1 MASPSLNGGPGPNFS
16 KRLVHSY
23 VSLVDYAIRP
33 RDTSASSADDVDG
46 ESGSAQKLSGISLNA
61 FLTALVVSIII
72 FGVQISVFLLL
83 RNRLAR
89 IFKPKTYLVPERERT
104 EPPPRTPWGMIIS
117 LMSFKD
123 REVINKCGL
132 DAYFFLRYLKTLLV
146 IFVPIAM
153 VVIPILIPLNY
164 VDGRGHDVN
173 HRSKGNPFNNATSV
187 TGLDTLAWGNVKPTH
202 TSRYGVH
209 LFLAICV
216 VIWVCTVFYFEMRVY
231 IKVRQDYL
239 TSAEHRLRA
248 SATTILV
255 NSIPSKW
262 LSKEAL
268 RGLFDVFP
276 GGIRNIWLNR
286 DLSVLLA
293 KVHEREAINK
303 MLESAETELIR
314 MAKKNQMKQKAKEEK
329 KLRKKQRRKGP
340 TKEELANRRAQED
353 DEAQRRAETTE
364 GTETQANATLA
375 NSDLDDAV
383 TQARKRLS
391 MTAEQVPEN
400 SNKLTAGLSKVGR
413 GVIDGVGKVGGGI
426 VGGVGKAGAGIVGG
440 VGKASNGLKLIS
452 HGVENTLD
460 NTNGFTTIR
469 TPTEEEPE
477 RSCSPQGQHTRNTSN
492 SSSGGS
498 STESNNYNPPARKL
512 DNRASAYRVHY
523 QEDDS
528 PTAVYYN
535 TVRKVDNLDDMY
547 SKVKPH
553 FWEFWKPP
561 EGSYASPI
569 PQTAENQDESQTNVT
584 GWRRL
589 LWSFRLMSINVPD
602 IDYPEYLTS
611 QKKEE
616 AHGPAEWEKWVKR
629 KHRPTHRL
637 PNFTWTPGF
646 LPGLPLIN
654 KKVDTIDWCRKE
666 LARLNMEIEEDQKR
680 PERYPLL
687 NSAFIQFNH
696 QVAAHMACQSVIHHI
711 PKQMAPRINEVSP
724 RDVIWDNM
732 AISWW
737 QEWAR
742 SALVTVAVAAMIIFW
757 TIPVAFTAS
766 LGQID
771 SLVIQ
776 FKWLSFLVANET
788 MRKISKSLVGV
799 LPALLLAILLILV
812 PIILDFLATVK
823 GAKTG
828 AQKAEFVQ
836 RAYFIFLFF
845 QVFLIVSIAS
855 FFAASADEIFA
866 NIQSLTKD
874 PFKVLE
880 LLASN
885 LPKSANY
892 FFSYMILQAMSTSS
906 GTLLQIGALAGWYL
920 LARMFDST
928 ARAKWS
934 RNTTLSTINWGSFFP
949 VYTNFACIAL
959 AYAVI
964 APLISLFAIITFS
977 LLWIAQR
984 YSMLYVTRFA
994 VDTGGVLYP
1003 RAINQTFTGLYVMEL
1018 CLAGLF
1024 FVVVDDNG
1032 NNTCTEHGVIILVV
1046 LCLTALFQ
1054 IMMNRS
1060 FGPLLRYLP
1069 VTYEDEAVI
1078 RDEAFQ
1084 RAQNKRL
1091 GLLDDEE
1098 QDHDDGDDSCPMLA
1112 SSVQSQAD
1120 EDIELTKVKRS
1131 MTATINPVKRIGTW
1145 ANDSRTGRAL
1155 TLGKVRAN
1163 TADYRRRQKARDM
1176 EAQKAIGD
1184 ALFLGYHNE
1193 IEDLAPDE
1201 RDVLVRYAFLHY
1213 ALRARRPTVWL
1224 PRDDIGVSDDEIRQM
1239 QNLSDYIPASNAG
1252 TALDSKARVVYGRN
1266 PPDFLEVDL
1275 INL

>member
-1 MASPSLNGGPGPNFS
+1 MTIQLPDRGLELHLG
-16 KRLVHSY
+16 KRVAHAY
-23 VSLVDYAIRP
+23 VSFIDSAIKP
-33 RDTSASSADDVDG
+33 RDTSVTSADEVNG

-72 FGVQISVFLLL
+72 FGVQITVFLML

-104 EPPPRTPWGMIIS
+104 EPPPRTPWGMIIA

-123 REVINKCGL
+123 REIINKCGL

-153 VVIPILIPLNY
+153 VVVPILIPLNY
-164 VDGRGHDVN
+164 VNGRGHDVN
-173 HRSKGNPFNNATSV
+173 NRANSSSRLTSNGTSV
-187 TGLDTLAWGNVKPTH
+187 TGLDTLAWGNIKPEN

-216 VIWVCTVFYFEMRVY
+216 VIWVCTVFYLEMRVY

-239 TSAEHRLRA
+239 TSAEHRLKA

-268 RGLFDVFP
+268 SGLFDVFP

-293 KVHEREAINK
+293 KVHERESINK

-314 MAKKNQMKQKAKEEK
+314 MAKKNHIKQQAKEEK
-329 KLRKKQRRKGP
+329 RLRKKQRQKAL
-340 TKEELANRRAQED
+340 TKEELATRRALED
-353 DEAQRRAETTE
+353 KEAQRRAETTE
-364 GTETQANATLA
+364 GTETQANANA
-375 NSDLDDAV
+375 NGTTDETDDTI
-383 TQARKRLS
+383 TQVRKRLT
-391 MTAEQVPEN
+391 MTAEQLPES
-400 SNKLTAGLSKVGR
+400 SNKFTAGLSRVGK

-426 VGGVGKAGAGIVGG
+426 VGGVGKAG
-440 VGKASNGLKLIS
+440 SGLKFIG
-452 HGVENTLD
+452 HGVESTID
-460 NTNGFTTIR
+460 NANGFTTIR
-469 TPTEEEPE
+469 TPTEEMLERTRSPE
-477 RSCSPQGQHTRNTSN
+477 TYHTRNSSN
-492 SSSGGS
+492 DSSNASSSDSQS
-498 STESNNYNPPARKL
+498 SSAPQPDRNN
-512 DNRASAYRVHY
+512 NRASAYRVQYH
-523 QEDDS
+523 EADS
-528 PTAVYYN
+528 PAAVYYN

-547 SKVKPH
+547 SKEKPR

-561 EGSYASPI
+561 EGSYASPV
-569 PQTAENQDESQTNVT
+569 PQTDNTKDSHQPNVS

-589 LWSFRLMSINVPD
+589 LWSIRLMSIHVAD
-602 IDYPEYLTS
+602 LEYPEYLKN
-611 QKKEE
+611 QNKKE
-616 AHGPAEWEKWVKR
+616 AQAPTAEWEKWVKR

-637 PNFTWTPGF
+637 PNFTWTPSF

-666 LARLNMEIEEDQKR
+666 LARLNMEIEEDQKQ

-711 PKQMAPRINEVSP
+711 PKHMAPRINEVSP

-776 FKWLSFLVANET
+776 FKWLRFLVANET

-799 LPALLLAILLILV
+799 LPALLLALLLVLV
-812 PIILDFLATVK
+812 PVILNFLATVK

-866 NIQSLTKD
+866 NLQSLTKD
-874 PFKVLE
+874 PSKVLE

-892 FFSYMILQAMSTSS
+892 FFSYMILQAMPTSS
-906 GTLLQIGALAGWYL
+906 GTLLQIGALAGWYI

-928 ARAKWS
+928 ARAKWT
-934 RNTTLSTINWGSFFP
+934 RNTTLSNISWGSFFP

-959 AYAVI
+959 AYSVI

-984 YSMLYVTRFA
+984 YSMLYVTRFGI
-994 VDTGGVLYP
+994 DTGGVLYP

-1024 FVVVDDNG
+1024 FVVVDDHG
-1032 NNTCTEHGVIILVV
+1032 NNTCTEHGIIILVV

-1054 IMMNRS
+1054 ILMNRS

-1091 GLLDDEE
+1091 GIQDDEE
-1098 QDHDDGDDSCPMLA
+1098 QDHDNGDDSCPMLT
-1112 SSVQSQAD
+1112 SPVRSQD
-1120 EDIELTKVKRS
+1120 EESIELTKVKRS

-1145 ANDSRTGRAL
+1145 ANDSRTGRAI

-1163 TADYRRRQKARDM
+1163 ATEYRRKLKARDM

-1184 ALFLGYHNE
+1184 ALFMGYHGE
-1193 IEDLAPDE
+1193 IEDLAPEE

>member
-1 MASPSLNGGPGPNFS
+1 MAAAMSPRDKPAMCSLG
-16 KRLVHSY
+16 KRLLASGSAKLAA
-23 VSLVDYAIRP
+23 SLHARSTVN
-33 RDTSASSADDVDG
+33 G

-61 FLTALVVSIII
+61 FLTALVVSIVI
-72 FGVQISVFLLL
+72 FAVQMSVFFML

-104 EPPPRTPWGMIIS
+104 EPPPRTPWSMLIA

-123 REVINKCGL
+123 REIINKCGL

-146 IFVPIAM
+146 IFVPIAV
-153 VVIPILIPLNY
+153 VVIPILVPLNY
-164 VDGRGHDVN
+164 IGGKGQDVTGKDADN
-173 HRSKGNPFNNATSV
+173 SINGTAV
-187 TGLDTLAWGNVKPTH
+187 TGLDTLAWGNVRPEDTN
-202 TSRYGVH
+202 RYSAH

-255 NSIPSKW
+255 NSIPEKW
-262 LSKEAL
+262 LSEEAL

-286 DLSVLLA
+286 DLTVLLN
-293 KVHEREAINK
+293 KVHEREKINT
-303 MLESAETELIR
+303 MLEEAETELIR
-314 MAKKNQMKQKAKEEK
+314 LAKKNQMKIQAKEEK
-329 KLRKKQRRKGP
+329 KMRRKHHQKGP
-340 TKEELANRRAQED
+340 TKEEMAARRAQED
-353 DEAQRRAETTE
+353 NDAQRRAETAK
-364 GTETQANATLA
+364 GVETTASANDAKGEVG
-375 NSDLDDAV
+375 DAV
-383 TQARKRLS
+383 SQARKRLS
-391 MTAEQVPEN
+391 LKPEPEEGTSDYKSKYN
-400 SNKLTAGLSKVGR
+400 PFAKVGK
-413 GVIDGVGKVGGGI
+413 GVFGGVAKVGEGIAEGVNKVGGGI
-426 VGGVGKAGAGIVGG
+426 SGGVNKVGGGIAEGVGKAGHGIKTVGH
-440 VGKASNGLKLIS
+440 GLDSTI
-452 HGVENTLD
+452 D
-460 NTNGFTTIR
+460 NTNGFTTI
-469 TPTEEEPE
+469 
-477 RSCSPQGQHTRNTSN
+477 
-492 SSSGGS
+492 
-498 STESNNYNPPARKL
+498 
-512 DNRASAYRVHY
+512 
-523 QEDDS
+523 DS
-528 PTAVYYN
+528 PDTYMNRNHSPEFYRPFHSPSPSQDSGMLRVPDDNDVHPSGYTN
-535 TVRKVDNLDDMY
+535 TVRKVSNLDDMY
-547 SKVKPH
+547 SKEKPR

-561 EGSYASPI
+561 EGSYASPV
-569 PQTAENQDESQTNVT
+569 PQNSNREKRMAPDLK
-584 GWRRL
+584 GWRRFLWTLQL
-589 LWSFRLMSINVPD
+589 LSIDVEDPN
-602 IDYPEYLTS
+602 YPEYLKTPGDP
-611 QKKEE
+611 KEGVE
-616 AHGPAEWEKWVKR
+616 GPKAEWEKWVK
-629 KHRPTHRL
+629 KKKRPTHRL
-637 PNFTWTPGF
+637 PLFTWTPDF

-666 LARLNMEIEEDQKR
+666 LARLNMEIEEDQKQ
-680 PERYPLL
+680 PERYPLM

-696 QVAAHMACQSVIHHI
+696 QVAAHMACQSAIHHV

-732 AISWW
+732 AIPWW

-742 SALVTVAVAAMIIFW
+742 TGLVSVAVTAMIIFW

-771 SLVIQ
+771 SLVNQ
-776 FKWLSFLVANET
+776 FEWLRFLIANET
-788 MRKISKSLVGV
+788 MRKISKSIVGV

-855 FFAASADEIFA
+855 FFAASADQILA
-866 NIQSLTKD
+866 NLQSLTRD
-874 PFKVLE
+874 PTSVLE
-880 LLASN
+880 LLAEN

-906 GTLLQIGALAGWYL
+906 GTLLQIGALVTWYV
-920 LARMFDST
+920 LARLFDST
-928 ARAKWS
+928 ARAKWT

-959 AYAVI
+959 VYAII

-977 LLWIAQR
+977 LLWVAQR
-984 YSMLYVTRFA
+984 YSMLYVTRFRI
-994 VDTGGVLYP
+994 DTGGVLYP
-1003 RAINQTFTGLYVMEL
+1003 CAINQTFTGLYVMEL

-1024 FVVVDDNG
+1024 FIAVNEHG
-1032 NNTCTEHGVIILVV
+1032 ETTCTEHGVVMLVV

-1054 IMMNRS
+1054 ILMNRS

-1069 VTYEDEAVI
+1069 ITYEDEACI

-1091 GLLDDEE
+1091 GLDNEEEENRDNGDDSYPMLGAHRAHDDEE
-1098 QDHDDGDDSCPMLA
+1098 
-1112 SSVQSQAD
+1112 
-1120 EDIELTKVKRS
+1120 IEMHKMKRS
-1131 MTATINPVKRIGTW
+1131 GTTSMNPVKRIGTW
-1145 ANDSRTGRAL
+1145 ANDSRAGRAL
-1155 TLGKVRAN
+1155 TLGKVRNNAS
-1163 TADYRRRQKARDM
+1163 DYRKKQKYRDM
-1176 EAQKAIGD
+1176 EAQKAMGD
-1184 ALFLGYHNE
+1184 ALFLGYHDE
-1193 IEDLAPDE
+1193 IEDLAPAE
-1201 RDVLVRYAFLHY
+1201 RNVLVRYAFLHY

-1224 PRDDIGVSDDEIRQM
+1224 PRDDIGVSDDEVRQM
-1239 QNLSDYIPASNAG
+1239 QEMSDHLPASNGG
-1252 TALDSKARVVYGRN
+1252 TALDSKVRVVYGRN
-1266 PPDFLEVDL
+1266 PPDFSELEL